1 MKAVIAHGKT
11 QQEAIEMVNGFSD
24 HLFDFGATSVQLAD
38 QKKSWDGPVMS
49 FSFVAKYGFISLP
62 LSGTATVDET
72 NVTIDCEL
80 PPIVKNFIGEDKL
93 RGDIEKHV
101 ARLLAA

>member
-11 QQEAIEMVNGFSD
+11 QQQAIEMVNGFSN
-24 HLFDFGATSVQLAD
+24 HLFDFGSTSVQLVD
-38 QKKSWDGPVMS
+38 QKKTWSGPVMA

-62 LSGTATVDET
+62 LSGTVTVDET

-80 PPIVKNFIGEDKL
+80 PPMVKNFIGEDKL

-101 ARLLAA
+101 GKLLAA